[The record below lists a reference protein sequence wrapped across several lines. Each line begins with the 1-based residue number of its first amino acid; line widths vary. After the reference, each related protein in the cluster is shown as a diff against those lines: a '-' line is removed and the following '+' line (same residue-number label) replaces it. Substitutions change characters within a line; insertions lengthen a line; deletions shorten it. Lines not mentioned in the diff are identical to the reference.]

1 MFLSLPLLN
10 SCSSGGMFSDKIL
23 RKKIINHIV
32 LIKFNVMQVK
42 QNPVKFVL
50 PGKLSDFWN
59 FIFFLATKTLT
70 DFMEQCPS
78 G

>member
-1 MFLSLPLLN
+1 
-10 SCSSGGMFSDKIL
+10 
-23 RKKIINHIV
+23 
-32 LIKFNVMQVK
+32 MQVK

-59 FIFFLATKTLT
+59 FIFFLATLT